1 VNEKNEK
8 NLQKAMDAL
17 QSMHQSEALSRSS
30 LLKNIG
36 VRAVKYPVHDY
47 SKPLKDP
54 GVYGPNQPAITA
66 EDQQRLQG
74 EVMSGTAHDD
84 QQNRVIDAIRRADE
98 LLGQVEQAKRSDPL
112 LVATI
117 EVLADE
123 NSRLNGENERLSQ
136 ENEALRRRLDE
147 AHDRLYKTVDILQEK
162 LHGNEEAT
170 RGGEQPSAAGEQ
182 KAPGECEGA
191 RADEP
196 RTLSVVGEA

>member
-1 VNEKNEK
+1 VNEKNKK
-8 NLQKAMDAL
+8 NAMEVLQE
-17 QSMHQSEALSRSS
+17 MHKIGELSRSS
-30 LLKNIG
+30 LLKRAG

-54 GVYGPNQPAITA
+54 GVYGPNQLAISA

-74 EVMSGTAHDD
+74 ELMSVMSGTAHDA
-84 QQNRVIDAIRRADE
+84 QQNRAIDAIRRADE

-147 AHDRLYKTVDILQEK
+147 AHDRLYKTIDILQEK